1 MTQYE
6 HINNGLGIFFGRG
19 ELEWDELISM
29 AGNKKDSSDNR

>member
-6 HINNGLGIFFGRG
+6 HINYGLGIFFGRG
-19 ELEWDELISM
+19 ELVWDELISM